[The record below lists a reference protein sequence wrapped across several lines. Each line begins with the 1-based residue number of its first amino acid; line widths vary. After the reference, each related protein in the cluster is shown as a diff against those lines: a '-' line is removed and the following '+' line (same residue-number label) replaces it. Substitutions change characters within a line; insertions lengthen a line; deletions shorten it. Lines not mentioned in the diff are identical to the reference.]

1 MTEEYKMDK
10 KTVFAIIVV
19 ITIVLY
25 ALLIVNQTGLLNVGD
40 VFGYI
45 YYVLIAVAVIAA
57 IWLLVGKRGKSP
69 DSAQAEAEK

>member
-69 DSAQAEAEK
+69 DPLQAEAEK

>member
-69 DSAQAEAEK
+69 DSIQAEAEK

>member
-45 YYVLIAVAVIAA
+45 YYVLIAVAVVAA

-69 DSAQAEAEK
+69 DPAQAEAEK